1 MYYLMNRTAMLLSDH
16 KHVGLIGIVHNY
28 KYKKSQLLFTVKKPN
43 IKYEDLID
51 KTYCL
56 ILGYN
61 KEDWNHGVY
70 TYLDDKGLIQKSD
83 PYGGYPKISIHK
95 K

>member
-1 MYYLMNRTAMLLSDH
+1 MNRTAMLLSEY
-16 KHVGLIGIVHNY
+16 KHVGLIGVVHSY
-28 KYKKSQLLFTVKKPN
+28 KQQKPQLLFTIKKPN

-56 ILGYN
+56 ILGYS

-70 TYLDDKGLIQKSD
+70 TYLDDKGLIRKTD
-83 PYGGYPKISIHK
+83 PYGSYPKIEIHK
-95 K
+95 N

>member
-1 MYYLMNRTAMLLSDH
+1 MYYLMNRTAMLLSEY
-16 KHVGLIGIVHNY
+16 KHVGLIGVVHSY
-28 KYKKSQLLFTVKKPN
+28 KQQKPQLLFTIKKPN

-56 ILGYN
+56 ILGYS

-70 TYLDDKGLIQKSD
+70 TYLDDKGLIRKTD
-83 PYGGYPKISIHK
+83 PYGSYPKIEIHK
-95 K
+95 N